1 MDSLLTG
8 AGIALAGGQS
18 AIAVVENVNNA
29 INGFIW
35 GPVMCIVFVLIG
47 IFLSVRT
54 GMFQVTKIKL
64 WWSATIAAI
73 FKDKSVRSTKEKKA
87 ISQFQA
93 LSTALAAT
101 IGTGNIVGVATAI
114 ASGGP
119 GAVFWMWISAFFGMM
134 TKYSEIAL
142 SMKYRYKNEK
152 GEWIGGPM
160 VFLEKGLHQKWLA
173 VLFAVFATL
182 ASFGIGC
189 ANQAN
194 SVASALNS
202 TFGVNMIAAGI
213 VLAVI
218 SALVILGGIKR
229 IARVTEFLVPFMA
242 IVYIIGGLVI
252 ILINIGGIPNAFA
265 EIFSNAFSFRSVGG
279 GIMGYVIAQAMRF
292 GIARGIFSNEAG
304 LGSSS
309 MAHSA
314 TDTKE
319 PIKQA
324 MWGCF
329 EVFADTIIV
338 CSITALAILSS
349 GVYKTTD
356 LSGAALTIA
365 AFDSGFGTLGGA
377 FVSLAIVLFAYST
390 IIGWSFYGVRTC
402 EYLFGIKSTIVYKI
416 IFLLVII
423 LGCTVELNLLW
434 GISDTLNGLMALPN
448 LIGLIALSGTV
459 AKMTKDYISRKA
471 SGKLAD

>member
-1 MDSLLTG
+1 MVSLF
-8 AGIALAGGQS
+8 AGSGLSLNGGQS

-35 GPVMCIVFVLIG
+35 GPIMCIVFVVIG
-47 IFLSVRT
+47 ILLSVRT
-54 GMFQVTKIKL
+54 GLFQVSKIKL
-64 WWSATIAAI
+64 WWGATIAAV
-73 FKDKSVRSTKEKKA
+73 FTDKKVRTTSEKKA

-119 GAVFWMWISAFFGMM
+119 GAVFWMWVSAFFGMM
-134 TKYSEIAL
+134 TKFSEIAL

-160 VFLEKGLHQKWLA
+160 VFLEKGMRAKWLA
-173 VLFAVFATL
+173 VLFAIFATL

-202 TFGVNMIAAGI
+202 TFGFNMVAVGI

-229 IARVTEFLVPFMA
+229 IAKVTELLVPFMA
-242 IVYIIGGLVI
+242 IFYIIGGLII
-252 ILINIGGIPNAFA
+252 ILLHITEIPSAFGA
-265 EIFSNAFSFRSVGG
+265 IFSNAFSFQSVGG
-279 GIMGYVIAQAMRF
+279 GIMGYVIAQAMRY

-319 PIKQA
+319 PIRQA

-329 EVFADTIIV
+329 EVFADTLIV
-338 CSITALAILSS
+338 CSITALVILTTGAYES
-349 GVYKTTD
+349 TD

-365 AFDSGFGTLGGA
+365 AFSNGFGSFGGV
-377 FVSLAIVLFAYST
+377 FVSLAIALFAYST

-402 EYLFGIKSTIVYKI
+402 EYLFGLKSTYIYKV
-416 IFLLVII
+416 IFLIVIV

-434 GISDTLNGLMALPN
+434 NISDTLNGLMAIPN
-448 LIGLIALSGTV
+448 LIGLVALSGTV
-459 AKMTKDYISRKA
+459 AAMTKDYIARKA
-471 SGKLAD
+471 EGKLLD

>member
-8 AGIALAGGQS
+8 VGIALAGGQS
-18 AIAVVENVNNA
+18 AVAVVKEVNDA

-35 GPVMCIVFVLIG
+35 GPIMCAVFLLIG
-47 IFLSVRT
+47 IFLSIRT
-54 GMFQVTKIKL
+54 GMFQVSKIKL
-64 WWSATIAAI
+64 WWSATIAAV
-73 FKDKSVRSTKEKKA
+73 FKDKSVRSTSEKKA

-134 TKYSEIAL
+134 TKFSEIAL

-152 GEWIGGPM
+152 GEWMGGPM

-202 TFGVNMIAAGI
+202 TFGFNMIAAGI

-242 IVYIIGGLVI
+242 IVYIVGGLVI
-252 ILINIGGIPNAFA
+252 ILINVVHLPAAFGA
-265 EIFSNAFSFRSVGG
+265 IFSNAFSFRSVGG
-279 GIMGYVIAQAMRF
+279 GLMGYVIAQAMRF

-314 TDTKE
+314 TDTKA

-329 EVFADTIIV
+329 EVFADTIVV
-338 CSITALAILSS
+338 CSITALAILTS

-365 AFDSGFGTLGGA
+365 AFDSGFGSLGGA

-390 IIGWSFYGVRTC
+390 IIGWSFYGTRTC
-402 EYLFGIKSTIVYKI
+402 EYLFGVKSTIVYKI
-416 IFLLVII
+416 IFLIVII

-434 GISDTLNGLMALPN
+434 NISDTLNGLMAIPN

-471 SGKLAD
+471 AGKLAD

>member
-1 MDSLLTG
+1 
-8 AGIALAGGQS
+8 
-18 AIAVVENVNNA
+18 
-29 INGFIW
+29 
-35 GPVMCIVFVLIG
+35 
-47 IFLSVRT
+47 
-54 GMFQVTKIKL
+54 
-64 WWSATIAAI
+64 
-73 FKDKSVRSTKEKKA
+73 
-87 ISQFQA
+87 
-93 LSTALAAT
+93 
-101 IGTGNIVGVATAI
+101 
-114 ASGGP
+114 
-119 GAVFWMWISAFFGMM
+119 
-134 TKYSEIAL
+134 
-142 SMKYRYKNEK
+142 
-152 GEWIGGPM
+152 
-160 VFLEKGLHQKWLA
+160 
-173 VLFAVFATL
+173 
-182 ASFGIGC
+182 
-189 ANQAN
+189 
-194 SVASALNS
+194 
-202 TFGVNMIAAGI
+202 
-213 VLAVI
+213 
-218 SALVILGGIKR
+218 
-229 IARVTEFLVPFMA
+229 
-242 IVYIIGGLVI
+242 
-252 ILINIGGIPNAFA
+252 
-265 EIFSNAFSFRSVGG
+265 
-279 GIMGYVIAQAMRF
+279 MGYVIAQAMRF